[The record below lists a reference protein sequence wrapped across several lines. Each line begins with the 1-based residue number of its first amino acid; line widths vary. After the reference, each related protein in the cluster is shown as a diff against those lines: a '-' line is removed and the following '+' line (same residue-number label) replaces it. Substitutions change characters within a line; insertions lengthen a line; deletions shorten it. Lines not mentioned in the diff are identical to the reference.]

1 MANQKVSRL
10 SPADVEQ
17 IRNLLSS
24 LLHSSEE
31 SQSQDIINQLL
42 PYFTAEISGREPSLA
57 RFRHLSATL
66 MEQLIILLQEEKEF
80 KPSKWTDFFE
90 ALNYFPFSSES
101 STPYHIKGKIFNLN
115 AESPDYQLDIFIQLQ
130 LSYLLS
136 QLGDSNT
143 AYSLLKS
150 LKQEISLTS
159 PITHLIY
166 HLSLARI
173 LILRGKRLE
182 FTDLWLKL
190 ISEYYQEDGSDTAL
204 QLIVQWLKI
213 IPWGRHSAL
222 KMKVLQ
228 TYSDDWKYKKN
239 LLSAFILYELVT
251 LDNRLIKPEDKMRYI
266 HILLSLPVSY
276 LSFEQWQYL
285 YFFAGNYYSG
295 VEQNFPKS
303 IRAYH
308 HSTYYLHKSWLSL
321 QNLSQFLREHLSP
334 EQLVQIMPFLEKRV
348 ISLADQISLQNSTYV
363 ETLHKNYLLIN
374 ELYHQVEALSITDHL
389 TGLKNRHYLY
399 NNLYHAFQLAA
410 RHKVPI
416 CFAILDID
424 HFKRVND
431 KYGHLAGDYVLQ
443 TLANMLLSFFRKSDV
458 IIRYGGE
465 EFLLILFD
473 IQKEKMLE
481 LMEEFRAKIENY
493 EFIYQDNQFHIT
505 ISTGC
510 ICNCFACLNDTVL
523 NSYIEQADRAL
534 YRAKEMG
541 RNTVF
546 CTE

>member
-1 MANQKVSRL
+1 
-10 SPADVEQ
+10 
-17 IRNLLSS
+17 
-24 LLHSSEE
+24 
-31 SQSQDIINQLL
+31 
-42 PYFTAEISGREPSLA
+42 
-57 RFRHLSATL
+57 
-66 MEQLIILLQEEKEF
+66 
-80 KPSKWTDFFE
+80 
-90 ALNYFPFSSES
+90 
-101 STPYHIKGKIFNLN
+101 
-115 AESPDYQLDIFIQLQ
+115 
-130 LSYLLS
+130 
-136 QLGDSNT
+136 
-143 AYSLLKS
+143 
-150 LKQEISLTS
+150 
-159 PITHLIY
+159 
-166 HLSLARI
+166 
-173 LILRGKRLE
+173 
-182 FTDLWLKL
+182 
-190 ISEYYQEDGSDTAL
+190 
-204 QLIVQWLKI
+204 
-213 IPWGRHSAL
+213 
-222 KMKVLQ
+222 
-228 TYSDDWKYKKN
+228 
-239 LLSAFILYELVT
+239 
-251 LDNRLIKPEDKMRYI
+251 MRYI